1 MSLLRSLGLAVM
13 VLLAVVLQSAVL
25 APFSVYGVVPD
36 LVLIIVVAAALV
48 RGPEFGATTGFLAGL
63 LTDLAPPAD
72 HALGRWALAFV
83 VVGFLAGRLRYE
95 ASSRIASVGIVG
107 ASSFVATSVFA
118 LSGLALHDEVLPVG
132 DMVTV
137 IVISVVFDLLVAP
150 LFLPPLMRAIRW
162 LRSPRAALG

>member
-1 MSLLRSLGLAVM
+1 MTFLRAFGLA
-13 VLLAVVLQSAVL
+13 LLLLIAVVFQSAVL

-36 LVLIIVVAAALV
+36 LVLIVVVAAALV
-48 RGPEFGATTGFLAGL
+48 RGPEFGAGLGFLAGV

-83 VVGFLAGRLRYE
+83 VVGYLAGRLHYE
-95 ASSRIASVGIVG
+95 ASSRVASVAIVG

-118 LSGLALHDEVLPVG
+118 LSGLVLHDGALPVNDVVG
-132 DMVTV
+132 V
-137 IVISVVFDLLVAP
+137 IVISALFDLLVAP
-150 LFLPPLMRAIRW
+150 LLLPPLMRLVRW